1 MKRTKQLNLI
11 AKAIREF
18 YKTLKSEFN
27 TTMESE
33 GFTNGEFLLL
43 KSIAL
48 FEHRKIS
55 EIAKELCVT
64 MPYLTSLA
72 DKMVKKGYLERIQS
86 KEDRRIITIRLTP
99 SGKKIYTKLDK
110 IVHKY
115 LENKFDKLSTKELET
130 FEKLL
135 QKVSNLN

>member
-1 MKRTKQLNLI
+1 MKRTKQLNQI

-18 YKTLKSEFN
+18 YKSLKNEFN
-27 TTMESE
+27 AILESE

-48 FEHRKIS
+48 SGHKKIS

-72 DKMVKKGYLERIQS
+72 ICAQ
-86 KEDRRIITIRLTP
+86 
-99 SGKKIYTKLDK
+99 
-110 IVHKY
+110 
-115 LENKFDKLSTKELET
+115 N
-130 FEKLL
+130 
-135 QKVSNLN
+135 